1 MRAMWWR
8 RRRRELVCREAVELV
23 TDYLEGT
30 LDSRDRA
37 RLEAHLTGCPHCT
50 EYLNQ
55 MRRTLEV
62 LGQIEP
68 DALAPEVQDE
78 LVGPMELG

>member
-1 MRAMWWR
+1 MWWR

-30 LDSRDRA
+30 LDPRDRA
-37 RLEAHLTGCPHCT
+37 RLEGHLEGCPHCT

-68 DALAPEVQDE
+68 EALAPDVQDE
-78 LVGPMELG
+78 LVALYRRWQAE

>member
-1 MRAMWWR
+1 MWWR
-8 RRRRELVCREAVELV
+8 RRRRDLVCREAVELI

-30 LDSRDRA
+30 LDGRDRA
-37 RLEAHLTGCPHCT
+37 RLEAHLTVCPHCT

-68 DALAPEVQDE
+68 EALAPEVQEE
-78 LVGPMELG
+78 LVSLYRRWQAE